1 MAIFRAAMVA
11 IALLLPIALA
21 PHADASGWRK
31 ICAYENKV
39 VVCKVVRR

>member
-1 MAIFRAAMVA
+1 MIRATVSAAMVA
-11 IALLLPIALA
+11 LLLPVALA